1 MRLPSLTLAGLA
13 FLELNAQHA
22 GPEAKGVPGVIG
34 RKLHQG
40 DRMPRHGVK
49 THTRRIVALDHRR
62 PNLAVR
68 VRRHIRA
75 ADPLSCARRTL
86 RELESGPRR
95 PSGRS
100 ASPSDLLSTRA
111 PRLRC
116 AGARGSRRS
125 TPEPLLGHARPAPR
139 RQRCSGGTRW
149 PYPVAAFLGTE
160 QQHPAGRAPR
170 PVHLPVMP
178 QTTACESAHRLCE
191 CATRGR
197 CARIRCK
204 GHRCTRLS
212 GVTARWAPGAR
223 RESAWQRRRR

>member
-1 MRLPSLTLAGLA
+1 MPPTGRARKSRAARSGPRALRRGGELRVRFRMRLPSVTLAGLA

-22 GPEAKGVPGVIG
+22 GPEAKGLLGVIG

-40 DRMPRHGVK
+40 DRMPRHRVK

-125 TPEPLLGHARPAPR
+125 TPEPLLAHARPAPR
-139 RQRCSGGTRW
+139 RQRGSGDTRW
-149 PYPVAAFLGTE
+149 SQPVAAFLGTE
-160 QQHPAGRAPR
+160 QQHPAGRAR
-170 PVHLPVMP
+170 
-178 QTTACESAHRLCE
+178 QTSAPAGHAPTNNRL
-191 CATRGR
+191 
-197 CARIRCK
+197 RIR
-204 GHRCTRLS
+204 S
-212 GVTARWAPGAR
+212 
-223 RESAWQRRRR
+223 SAM